1 MPITKSDNDQLTSMR
16 LVALV
21 TGASRGIDRY
31 EPLLASGRLAMDT
44 KFSSDIAF
52 TPSVKAV
59 QAGRGSRKAYA
70 EFEARGG
77 FRTQITPDLI
87 TLLSE
92 VDTAYLVTANA
103 AGQPYAQHK
112 GGPKGFI
119 RALDE
124 TTLGFADTSATGNTS
139 HLETWSRTTR
149 PSYS

>member
-52 TPSVKAV
+52 TPSVKTV

-70 EFEARGG
+70 EFEARAASVHRSRPTLSLC
-77 FRTQITPDLI
+77 FPRSTRRTWRPLM
-87 TLLSE
+87 
-92 VDTAYLVTANA
+92 
-103 AGQPYAQHK
+103 P
-112 GGPKGFI
+112 
-119 RALDE
+119 RA
-124 TTLGFADTSATGNTS
+124 SPMPSTGAL
-139 HLETWSRTTR
+139 HPCVR
-149 PSYS
+149 

>member
-1 MPITKSDNDQLTSMR
+1 
-16 LVALV
+16 
-21 TGASRGIDRY
+21 
-31 EPLLASGRLAMDT
+31 MDT

-87 TLLSE
+87 ALLSE
-92 VDTAYLVTANA
+92 VDTAYLATANA
-103 AGQPYAQHK
+103 AGQPYAQH
-112 GGPKGFI
+112 
-119 RALDE
+119 RAGRRASSMRS
-124 TTLGFADTSATGNTS
+124 TRPRWASRITSATGNTS
-139 HLETWSRTTR
+139 HLETWPRTTR

>member
-1 MPITKSDNDQLTSMR
+1 
-16 LVALV
+16 
-21 TGASRGIDRY
+21 
-31 EPLLASGRLAMDT
+31 MDT

-87 TLLSE
+87 ALLSE

-124 TTLGFADTSATGNTS
+124 TTLGFELSPDIPSMGTITLYPRNAASAAV
-139 HLETWSRTTR
+139 
-149 PSYS
+149 

>member
-1 MPITKSDNDQLTSMR
+1 
-16 LVALV
+16 
-21 TGASRGIDRY
+21 
-31 EPLLASGRLAMDT
+31 MDT

-87 TLLSE
+87 ALLSE
-92 VDTAYLVTANA
+92 VDTAYLATANA
-103 AGQPYAQHK
+103 AGQPYAQHR
-112 GGPKGFI
+112 GASSM
-119 RALDE
+119 RSMRRRWASR
-124 TTLGFADTSATGNTS
+124 TTSATGNTS
-139 HLETWSRTTR
+139 RSETWPRTTK